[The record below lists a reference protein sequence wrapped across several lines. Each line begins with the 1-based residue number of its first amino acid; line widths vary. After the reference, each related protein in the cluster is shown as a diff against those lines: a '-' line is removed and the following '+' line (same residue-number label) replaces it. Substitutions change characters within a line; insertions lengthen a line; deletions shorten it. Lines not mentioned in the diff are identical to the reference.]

1 MQVHFLSLPQLFGG
15 SKLYYLAIGDEDMSE
30 DVQLS
35 AELDK
40 IALVENKQN
49 EDKLSSYEPLLKDD
63 QNNITFRQYNKE
75 SDLSSIMN
83 LIDKDLSEPYSIYT
97 YRYFIY
103 NWPKLCLLA
112 INEHEKCVG
121 TIVCKMEAQSP
132 NVQSGYIAM
141 LAVEENH
148 RRLGIGSRLVK
159 LAIGLMIQDGCDEIV
174 LETEVTNKAA
184 LALYEQ
190 LGFCR
195 DKRLLRYY
203 LNGRDAFRLKL
214 WLTPRMSNGFL

>member
-1 MQVHFLSLPQLFGG
+1 
-15 SKLYYLAIGDEDMSE
+15 MSE

-35 AELDK
+35 AELEK
-40 IALVENKQN
+40 VGFVEKDQN
-49 EDKLSSYEPLLKDD
+49 EEKLSSYQALFNDIDNK
-63 QNNITFRQYNKE
+63 ITFRQYISE
-75 SDLSSIMN
+75 SDLNSIIS
-83 LIDKDLSEPYSIYT
+83 LIAKDLSEPYSIYT

-112 INEHEKCVG
+112 INEHGNCVG
-121 TIVCKMEAQSP
+121 TIVCKMETHSE
-132 NVQSGYIAM
+132 NLHNGYIAM

-148 RRLGIGSRLVK
+148 RRIGIGSRLVQ
-159 LAIGLMIQDGCDEIV
+159 LAINLMIQDGCDEIV

-203 LNGRDAFRLKL
+203 LNGGDAFRLKL
-214 WLTPRMSNGFL
+214 WLTPRLSSEIL